1 AGSLPDGQGPPP
13 TNPPPVPPTL
23 LLGPA
28 IANPAT
34 LLANGLT
41 NPRGAVFM
49 GTHVWI
55 VDPTLGF
62 CKVNPTPTVPTLTAC
77 AVLPAGFVPGPPA
90 FDKAGNRVYIPDTT
104 AAGAGIVRLTFTPAT
119 EVVGTST
126 TVVTSAQLT
135 AADPLATAP

>member
-1 AGSLPDGQGPPP
+1 HA
-13 TNPPPVPPTL
+13 
-23 LLGPA
+23 
-28 IANPAT
+28 
-34 LLANGLT
+34 
-41 NPRGAVFM
+41 R
-49 GTHVWI
+49 I
-55 VDPTLGF
+55 VDPTLGS
-62 CKVNPTPTVPTLTAC
+62 CKVTPTPSGPTLTAC

-135 AADPLATAP
+135 AADPLATAPTALAFGPDSQLYVAVAGSSNIIRVTAPSTGNHVIRPIGWI